1 MNSKTLTVISVVVG
15 LAGIGAGGY
24 YLYKQRGGFQLNSG
38 ASNQG
43 EVVNVMSSAV
53 PVPLVRALP
62 SGVTPQ
68 IKPTAQVAPQPRDVL
83 ADAMS
88 YAKQA
93 GDIWKDVSGIWD
105 QGGNFFVNT
114 FGA

>member
-1 MNSKTLTVISVVVG
+1 MTTSKTLTVISVVVG

-24 YLYKQRGGFQLNSG
+24 YLWKQRGGSSLSTG
-38 ASNQG
+38 ANQG

-53 PVPLVRALP
+53 PVPLVRPLP

-83 ADAMS
+83 ADAMA
-88 YAKQA
+88 YAKSA